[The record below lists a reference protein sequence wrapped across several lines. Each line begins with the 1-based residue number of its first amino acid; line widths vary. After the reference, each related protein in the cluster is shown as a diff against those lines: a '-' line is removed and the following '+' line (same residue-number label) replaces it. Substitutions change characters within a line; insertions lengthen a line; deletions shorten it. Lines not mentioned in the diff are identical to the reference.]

1 MNKKIYRLITSKNY
15 LKLVKIYHSF
25 FGENFKKD
33 IDKQNIYNDK
43 IHRLDVIQN
52 LIKKYNFKK
61 YLEIG
66 CDQNE
71 VFSQVK
77 IENKI
82 GVDPV
87 SGGTHR
93 MTSDKFFISNTE
105 KFDLIFVDG
114 LHRYE
119 QVRKDIINSLKCL
132 NEKGI
137 ILFHD
142 CFPLTYYD
150 QACPRAQR
158 KWNGDVWKAVV
169 EFRTYENI
177 RTYVGNFDNGI
188 GMITNKLNDNP
199 LKIDNK
205 NFKSLKYVDYYNNY
219 KNYLNLVN
227 IEEFYNLTDER

>member
-1 MNKKIYRLITSKNY
+1 MNKKIYRLITSKNS

-52 LIKKYNFKK
+52 LIKKYNLKK

-82 GVDPV
+82 GVDHV

-93 MTSDKFFISNTE
+93 MTSDKFFISNKE
-105 KFDLIFVDG
+105 KFDLIFGDG

-119 QVRKDIINSLKCL
+119 QVRNDIINSLKCL

-142 CFPLTYYD
+142 CFRSLIMIKL
-150 QACPRAQR
+150 AQVI
-158 KWNGDVWKAVV
+158 KENGMEMFGKQ
-169 EFRTYENI
+169 
-177 RTYVGNFDNGI
+177 
-188 GMITNKLNDNP
+188 L
-199 LKIDNK
+199 
-205 NFKSLKYVDYYNNY
+205 
-219 KNYLNLVN
+219 
-227 IEEFYNLTDER
+227 